1 MRRRCRQ
8 YLRGEWQALLRKKQ
22 PTAATQD
29 KGQRSGE
36 LIDAKVGELQHG
48 HHHPQHLAEQRFTG
62 ARRTM
67 IKNYH

>member
-1 MRRRCRQ
+1 MSSS
-8 YLRGEWQALLRKKQ
+8 
-22 PTAATQD
+22 TAI
-29 KGQRSGE
+29 K
-36 LIDAKVGELQHG
+36 